1 MNGDDGA
8 MRLTRPPGLTSRVWQ
23 SVGSLFV
30 RADWVSSTA
39 STLRKRPRSQRSIAH
54 HGSEFWLL
62 LACAIFDTGWF
73 AIWLMVAV
81 RFHSYL
87 AVFLASFP
95 ILKWLLLVVAREP
108 ARVVRREQPS
118 TARAMPDQSGVFQE
132 SSRHGAA

>member
-1 MNGDDGA
+1 MNGDGGA
-8 MRLTRPPGLTSRVWQ
+8 MRLTRPPGLTSRVWK

-39 STLRKRPRSQRSIAH
+39 SALRERPRPQRSIAH
-54 HGSEFWLL
+54 RGSEFWLL

-73 AIWLMVAV
+73 AIWLMAAV
-81 RFHSYL
+81 RFHSLL

-95 ILKWLLLVVAREP
+95 ILKWLLLVIAREP

-118 TARAMPDQSGVFQE
+118 TARVMPEQSGVFQE